1 VSDLG
6 GRGRRAARERALE
19 LLYEAEAKDVP
30 PAELVA
36 GLPLRPDR
44 YAEEIVVGVGA
55 DGARIDAVLS
65 RTAKGWRL
73 ERMPAIDRS
82 VLRMAAWE
90 LAHRRDV
97 PTAVVISEAVELAKQ
112 YSTDD
117 SGRFVNGVL
126 SRVAEELR
134 AEPEAG
140 DEPEPK
146 AEPQPEAGGERPDAA
161 PRP

>member
-1 VSDLG
+1 
-6 GRGRRAARERALE
+6 
-19 LLYEAEAKDVP
+19 LYEAESKDVS

-44 YAEEIVVGVGA
+44 YAEKIVVGVGA

-73 ERMPAIDRS
+73 ERMPAIDRA

-140 DEPEPK
+140 DQHEPK
-146 AEPQPEAGGERPDAA
+146 AELQPEAGGEQPDAA
-161 PRP
+161 PPP